1 MAGVYDFIRS
11 PLPVSERTI
20 NIVPCPMLTTAACN
34 RDPQRARPRYVHVT
48 DDTRTYGDAF
58 EAVNA

>member
-11 PLPVSERTI
+11 PLPVSGRTI

-34 RDPQRARPRYVHVT
+34 RTCNAHAL
-48 DDTRTYGDAF
+48 DTSG
-58 EAVNA
+58 